1 MQKRALPYNTGKVL
15 IGSRYEPPREN
26 LVASVDAE
34 RLQAAL
40 LGERSPSIRLADL
53 ALYLTAIIGL
63 MVVVALLIREAA

>member
-63 MVVVALLIREAA
+63 MVVVALLIREAI

>member
-40 LGERSPSIRLADL
+40 LGERSPTIRLSDI
-53 ALYLTAIIGL
+53 ALYIVAFIGIF
-63 MVVVALLIREAA
+63 VVVALLIREAA